1 MIGLNLRVKDVVQLI
16 NAGER
21 PVVYLHDGVVVISI
35 TEDVLGTFMY
45 HKFVDNVAQYTVRIP
60 YSHKNTLGELLQN
73 GEAGLYPHTTP
84 ELGII
89 PT

>member
-1 MIGLNLRVKDVVQLI
+1 MRVRQIVELI
-16 NAGER
+16 KAGER
-21 PVVYLHDGVVVISI
+21 PVVSIPSGTVVISI
-35 TEDVLGTFMY
+35 SEDVLGTFMY
-45 HKFVDNVAQYTVRIP
+45 HKFVDNVPQYTVRIP